1 MELVYPRMIYK
12 TREDHIIVKSLA
24 EEEEAA
30 KDGYGRFEIVVLGQ
44 KPEGMKEPEVINVKI
59 PVTMKLKKISKKVI
73 NPIDKYKK
81 ETGKRALAFGNKTKA
96 YKVWLKEQ

>member
-44 KPEGMKEPEVINVKI
+44 KPEGIKKPVKVEVEVPVETVRPIKEVDLLSEYEAK
-59 PVTMKLKKISKKVI
+59 
-73 NPIDKYKK
+73 
-81 ETGKRALAFGNKTKA
+81 TGKKALWRGKQTKA
-96 YKVWLKEQ
+96 YKEWLKGR